1 MAILTTTNRT
11 IAMRDDALI
20 ADLASLVRRM
30 SYALKRAGTSD
41 ALVMQSVEFLKR
53 NNLGGN
59 VLREQSASKPW
70 FSNDAEAIRWMRDE
84 ARQWVDDKP
93 EVAAHLFEAAT
104 MFERRTK

>member
-1 MAILTTTNRT
+1 MVILTTMNRT
-11 IAMRDDALI
+11 IAMSDSLI

-30 SYALKRAGTSD
+30 SYALKRAGTND

-70 FSNDAEAIRWMRDE
+70 FSTDAEAIRWMRDE

>member
-11 IAMRDDALI
+11 IAMSDALI

-30 SYALKRAGTSD
+30 SYALKRAGTNDS
-41 ALVMQSVEFLKR
+41 LVMQSVEFLKR

-70 FSNDAEAIRWMRDE
+70 FSTDAEAIRWMRDE